1 MLLITFVV
9 TLLCDK
15 AKIVKLMKQRKNE
28 NEDNMKQNKRR
39 PERLVRINSSSLKF
53 SNPLKLISSAAL
65 CK

>member
-15 AKIVKLMKQRKNE
+15 VKLMKQRKNE